1 MGGTGSAGLNRP
13 ATGAL
18 SSQAEEGAA
27 GK

>member
-18 SSQAEEGAA
+18 SSQA
-27 GK
+27 